1 MLLLFLATLPIVCI
15 FSANNGCD
23 KNGNLDSME
32 DLKLNLPAGVNNSYV
47 SGFLPLPGQWNCS
60 VSGNN
65 NPPKIYT
72 GAHGVFVSYY
82 DSATDIVIGVGT
94 SKSNSSWGMYFFQK
108 NAEARAIV
116 RICKWG
122 SFSHPNYAPD
132 VNTQGRECLF
142 NSHVSFT
149 FVHNGNEIVG
159 ATWSG
164 DKVVLYTRTGIRT
177 FFVPDADLWDVV
189 SIRCKHSGTCAH
201 QVITTPST
209 VIVSTGVNGLITNYS
224 VCNNCSGFPQHVF
237 AVGADG
243 TIPPSFEFENWF
255 YLTNSS
261 SPVSGRFSS
270 VQPLQLSCLWPIP
283 ALLGNTLPVYFNM
296 SRNDAKCNGFKADGV
311 VDSLRFALNF
321 SDERAFAREG
331 VISLETVGNT
341 YNFTCTNSSTPNDGS
356 SFVLPF
362 GVTDQAYYCFMTFYL
377 NRTANLKTTVFAGML
392 PPVVREFVVMRNGDF
407 YLNGFR
413 VFSVGQVVSARFNI
427 SSNDSR
433 DFWTVAFAKN
443 APVLVDI
450 NSTNIQQLL
459 YCNSPLNVIKCQQL
473 RFNLDNGFYSYAPE
487 TANNLPR
494 SFVRLPKYMTHS
506 VINVSVAVSYDV
518 VNKTNIGLYAWRVSF
533 ADDWLGY
540 ERDNRTTVCADTASF
555 TMRLIKGSFSYGDVY
570 VDIWSGECPFSFA
583 ALNNYLSF
591 GSICFSLVPN
601 GGCAM
606 SIVTRGSYGEP
617 QKFAALYVS
626 FSEGDNVIGVPKAP
640 LPGVLDM
647 SEVHYNVCT
656 SYTIY
661 GHTGRGVISRGPVDY
676 VSGLYYTS
684 PAGDLLAYKNST
696 TGEVF
701 MIQPCQFASQVAVV
715 SDAIVGVASSS
726 ANSSIPFNDT
736 VDAGRF
742 YYHFNNVTEV
752 NGTKCE
758 VPTLT
763 YGGLGICA
771 DGKIVNAT
779 RRYAAPEP
787 ISPVVTGNI
796 SVPMNFSFSVQV
808 EYIQIMLK
816 PVTVDCSVYVCNGNP
831 RCLQLLSQY
840 ASACKTIEQ
849 ALQLS
854 ARLESVEVNSMVAI
868 SDTALNLGVISNF
881 DNTFNLSNVL
891 PANVG
896 GKSVIEDLLFDK
908 VVTSGLGTVDTDYK
922 ACAEKMANTIAEA
935 GCVQYYNGIMVLP
948 GVVDQSLLGQ
958 YTAAL
963 TGAMV
968 MGGITAAAAIPFSI
982 AVQSRLNYLALQT
995 DVLQRNQQILAQS
1008 FNSAMGN
1015 ITNAFENVGNAIEQT
1030 SQGLQTVAQ
1039 ALDKVQ
1045 NAVNEQGNALSHL
1058 TKQLASNFQA
1068 ISASIED
1075 LYVRLGQ
1082 VEADQQVDRLITGRL
1097 AALNAFVSQQL
1108 TKYTD
1113 VRASRQLAQ
1122 EKINE
1127 CVKSQSFR
1135 YGFCGNG
1142 THVFSVANAAPDGI
1156 MFFHSV
1162 LLPTAY
1168 AEVNAYAGLCVDDKG
1183 YVLRDPGNVLFQ
1195 KPGNETYLITPRRMF
1210 EPRIPQMS
1218 DFVQISGCNVSY
1230 VNVSSENLPDIVPD
1244 FMDVNATIQ
1253 DILDKLQNY
1262 SKPDFGLD
1270 IFNATYLNLSAE
1282 INDLTNRSQ
1291 QLQAITEELRAT
1303 IANINGT
1310 LVDLEWLNRVETYI
1324 KWPWYVWLA
1333 IAVALIVLTGLMLWC
1348 CLSTG
1353 CCGCCSCMASTLDFR
1368 GSRLQ
1373 QYEVEKVHIQ

>member
-1 MLLLFLATLPIVCI
+1 MLFILVFLFGSV
-15 FSANNGCD
+15 SAANVDCD
-23 KNGNLDSME
+23 KNGDLTME
-32 DLKLNLPAGVNNSYV
+32 DLKLDLPPNTTNAYV
-47 SGFLPLPGQWNCS
+47 SGFLPSPDSWNCT
-60 VSGNN
+60 VSGSGG
-65 NPPKIYT
+65 PPRVYP
-72 GAHGVFVSYY
+72 GARGVFVAYY
-82 DSATDIVIGVGT
+82 ATATDIVVGVGS
-94 SKSNSSWGMYFFQK
+94 SKSNNSWGMYFFQK
-108 NAEARAIV
+108 NSEARAIV
-116 RICKWG
+116 RICKWNN
-122 SFSHPNYAPD
+122 FNTPNYAPD
-132 VNTQGRECLF
+132 VNTAGRECLF
-142 NSHVSFT
+142 NSRVNFL
-149 FVHNGNEIVG
+149 FLHNGNEIVG
-159 ATWSG
+159 ASWSG
-164 DKVVLYTRTGIRT
+164 DKVLLHTRKGLKV
-177 FFVPDADLWDVV
+177 FFVPGASEWDVV
-189 SIRCKHSGTCAH
+189 SIRCKNKEACAH
-201 QVITTPST
+201 QVVYTAITAVVTT
-209 VIVSTGVNGLITNYS
+209 NAKGLITNYT
-224 VCNNCSGFPQHVF
+224 VCTNCSGFPEHVF
-237 AVGADG
+237 AVGVDG
-243 TIPPSFEFENWF
+243 TIPPSFEFDNWF

-261 SPVSGRFSS
+261 SPISGRFVSF
-270 VQPLQLSCLWPIP
+270 QPLRLSCLWPVP
-283 ALLGNTLPVYFNM
+283 ALLGNTLPIYFNV
-296 SRNDAKCNGFKADGV
+296 SANNANCNGFRADGV

-362 GVTDQAYYCFMTFYL
+362 GVIDQAYYCFMTFYL
-377 NRTANLKTTVFAGML
+377 NKTADLKTTVFAGML

-433 DFWTVAFAKN
+433 DFWTVAFAN
-443 APVLVDI
+443 NVPVLVEI

-459 YCNSPLNVIKCQQL
+459 YCNSPLNTIKCQQL
-473 RFNLDNGFYSYAPE
+473 RFNLDNGFYSYSPQVNHE
-487 TANNLPR
+487 LPR
-494 SFVRLPKYMTHS
+494 TVVRLPKFMTHR
-506 VINVSVAVSYDV
+506 VVNVSVAVSYDV
-518 VNKTNIGLYAWRVSF
+518 VNQTNLGLIAWRLSF
-533 ADDWLGY
+533 ADHWYGWAS
-540 ERDNRTTVCADTASF
+540 DNRTTVCVDTSSF
-555 TMRLIKGSFSYGDVY
+555 TVKLLTGSFSYGSVFVDVLA
-570 VDIWSGECPFSFA
+570 GECPFTLSS
-583 ALNNYLSF
+583 LNDYLSF
-591 GSICFSLVPN
+591 GSLCLSLVPN

-606 SIVTRGSYGEP
+606 SVVTRGSYGEP
-617 QKFAALYVS
+617 QSIAPLYVS
-626 FSEGDNVIGVPKAP
+626 FSDGDNVIGVPKP
-640 LPGVLDM
+640 PPPGVLDM
-647 SEVHYNVCT
+647 SDVYYNVCT

-661 GHTGRGVISRGPVDY
+661 GHTGRGVISKGAVDY

-701 MIQPCQFASQVAVV
+701 MIQPCQFASQVAVIA
-715 SDAIVGVASSS
+715 DTIVGAASSS
-726 ANSSIPFNDT
+726 ANSSIPFNNT
-736 VDAGRF
+736 GDAGRF

-787 ISPVVTGNI
+787 ASPVITGNI

-868 SDTALNLGVISNF
+868 SDTALSLGVISNF

-891 PANVG
+891 PASVG

-1183 YVLRDPGNVLFQ
+1183 YGLRDPGNVLFK

-1291 QLQAITEELRAT
+1291 QLQAITDELRAT

>member
-1 MLLLFLATLPIVCI
+1 MLFILVFLFGSV
-15 FSANNGCD
+15 SAANVDCD
-23 KNGNLDSME
+23 KNGDLTME
-32 DLKLNLPAGVNNSYV
+32 DLKLDLPPNTTNAYV
-47 SGFLPLPGQWNCS
+47 SGFLPSPDSWNCT
-60 VSGNN
+60 VSGSGG
-65 NPPKIYT
+65 PPRVYP
-72 GAHGVFVSYY
+72 GARGVFVAYY
-82 DSATDIVIGVGT
+82 ATATDIVVGVGS
-94 SKSNSSWGMYFFQK
+94 SKSNNSWGMYFFQK
-108 NAEARAIV
+108 NSEARAIV
-116 RICKWG
+116 RICKWNN
-122 SFSHPNYAPD
+122 FNTPNYAPD
-132 VNTQGRECLF
+132 VNTAGRECLF
-142 NSHVSFT
+142 NSRVNFL
-149 FVHNGNEIVG
+149 FLHNGNEIVG
-159 ATWSG
+159 ASWSG
-164 DKVVLYTRTGIRT
+164 DKVLLHTRKGLKV
-177 FFVPDADLWDVV
+177 FFVPGASEWDVV
-189 SIRCKHSGTCAH
+189 SIRCKNREACAH
-201 QVITTPST
+201 QVVYTAITAVVTT
-209 VIVSTGVNGLITNYS
+209 NAKGLITNYT
-224 VCNNCSGFPQHVF
+224 VCTNCSGFPEHVF
-237 AVGADG
+237 AVGVDG
-243 TIPPSFEFENWF
+243 TIPPSFEFDNWF

-261 SPVSGRFSS
+261 SPISGSFVSS
-270 VQPLQLSCLWPIP
+270 QPLRLSCLWPVP
-283 ALLGNTLPVYFNM
+283 ALLGNTLPIYFNV
-296 SRNDAKCNGFKADGV
+296 SANTGANCNGFKSDGV
-311 VDSLRFALNF
+311 VDALRFALNF
-321 SDERAFAREG
+321 TDERVFAREG
-331 VISLETVGNT
+331 VIVITSYSNV
-341 YNFTCTNSSTPNDGS
+341 YNFTCTNSSSLENG
-356 SFVLPF
+356 FFAIPF
-362 GVTDQAYYCFMTFYL
+362 GVVDQPYYCFMTYFT
-377 NRTANLKTTVFAGML
+377 NRTAGTTATAFAGML

-413 VFSVGQVVSARFNI
+413 VFSVDGAVSVRFNVT
-427 SSNDSR
+427 STDSR
-433 DFWTVAFAKN
+433 DFWTVAFASS
-443 APVLVDI
+443 ASVMVDL
-450 NSTNIQQLL
+450 NSTSIQQLL
-459 YCNSPLNVIKCQQL
+459 YCDSPINAIKCQQL
-473 RFNLDNGFYSYAPE
+473 RFNLDNGFYSFSPDS
-487 TANNLPR
+487 NRLLPR
-494 SFVRLPKYMTHS
+494 SFVRLPKFLTHS
-506 VINVSVAVSYDV
+506 VLNVSVGVSYNV
-518 VNKTNIGLYAWRVSF
+518 VNKTNVGLFAWKVAFS
-533 ADDWLGY
+533 DIWPPYDPL
-540 ERDNRTTVCADTASF
+540 NRTNLCVDTSSF
-555 TMRLIKGSFSYGDVY
+555 SVNLVKGSFAHGEVF

-583 ALNNYLSF
+583 ALNNYLGF
-591 GSICFSLVPN
+591 GSLCLSLVPN

-606 SIVTRGSYGEP
+606 SVVTRGSYGEP

-626 FSEGDNVIGVPKAP
+626 FSEGDNIVGVPSAP
-640 LPGVLDM
+640 PPGVLDM
-647 SEVHYNVCT
+647 SVVHFNVCT

-661 GHTGRGVISRGPVDY
+661 GHTGRGVISKGPVDY
-676 VSGLYYTS
+676 VTGLFYVS

-701 MIQPCQFASQVAVV
+701 IIQPCQLASQVAVV

-736 VDAGRF
+736 VDAGIF
-742 YYHFNNVTEV
+742 YYHFNNVSDGNNTLCD
-752 NGTKCE
+752 T
-758 VPTLT
+758 PTLT

-787 ISPVVTGNI
+787 VSPVITGNI
-796 SVPMNFSFSVQV
+796 SVPMNFTFSVQV

-891 PANVG
+891 PASVG

-1108 TKYTD
+1108 TKYTG

-1168 AEVNAYAGLCVDDKG
+1168 AEVNAYAGLCVAGKG

-1195 KPGNETYLITPRRMF
+1195 KPDNDTYLITPRRMF

-1230 VNVSSENLPDIVPD
+1230 VNVSSEQLPDIVPD
-1244 FMDVNATIQ
+1244 FMDVNSTIQ

-1291 QLQAITEELRAT
+1291 QLQAITDELRET